1 VIWQVASRYAFGAI
15 LDSAVSGH
23 DDIEKHASEHQ
34 KWTEIRGNSATF
46 QRLMFASGW
55 EATLARYRKAKVDVA
70 PANGQETCTVGE
82 FLEAIFLTTTN
93 QNTVEGYA
101 KSFKQIVSDIFGL
114 SDGYQKHD
122 CRKGG
127 FQKWLAS
134 VLQIKLADVTPARVQ
149 EWKRSLVAKAGT
161 DAIALRKAR
170 ISVNSIMR

>member
-1 VIWQVASRYAFGAI
+1 
-15 LDSAVSGH
+15 
-23 DDIEKHASEHQ
+23 
-34 KWTEIRGNSATF
+34 
-46 QRLMFASGW
+46 MFASGW

-101 KSFKQIVSDIFGL
+101 KSFRQIVSDIFDL

-122 CRKGG
+122 YRKGG

-149 EWKRSLVAKAGT
+149 EWKRSLVAKDGT